1 VVFSKFKSAE
11 RERERER
18 EREKALRNVDEVGVV
33 VVVQ

>member
-1 VVFSKFKSAE
+1 VVFSKFKSA
-11 RERERER
+11 ERER